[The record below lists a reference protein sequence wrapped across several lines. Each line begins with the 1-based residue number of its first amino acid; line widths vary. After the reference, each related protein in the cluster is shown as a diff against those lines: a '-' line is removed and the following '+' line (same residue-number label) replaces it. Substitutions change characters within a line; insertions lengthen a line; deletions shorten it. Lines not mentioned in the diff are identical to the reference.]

1 MKTVIIVSKC
11 SRVIN
16 HNQSSDWYLF
26 HFKGVC
32 AGEALKKVMLKGRKD
47 FLIKKGEEYLMY
59 VSLISIEQGTLKGEI
74 LKVKLLNECWDQ
86 S

>member
-11 SRVIN
+11 SRIIKLN
-16 HNQSSDWYLF
+16 PTEDWLEF

-32 AGEALKKVMLKGRKD
+32 SGEALRRVRLKGRKD
-47 FLIKKGEEYLMY
+47 FNIRPGEEYLMY
-59 VSLISIEQGTLKGEI
+59 VRLISCGQGVLIGEI
-74 LKVKLLNECWDQ
+74 LKVKILNDCWDR

>member
-11 SRVIN
+11 SRVSKIN
-16 HNQSSDWYLF
+16 HTESWYQF

-32 AGEALKKVMLKGRKD
+32 GGESLRHVMLKGRKD
-47 FLIKKGEEYLMY
+47 FNILKGEEYLMY
-59 VSLISIEQGTLKGEI
+59 VRLISCSEGILKGEI
-74 LKVKLLNECWDQ
+74 LKAKPLSDCWDR

>member
-11 SRVIN
+11 SHVIKLN
-16 HNQSSDWYLF
+16 SSESWFQF

-32 AGEALKKVMLKGRKD
+32 AGEALRKVMLKGRKD
-47 FLIKKGEEYLMY
+47 FNIKKGEEYLMY
-59 VSLISIEQGTLKGEI
+59 VRLISCSQGVLKGEI
-74 LKVKLLNECWDQ
+74 LKLKLLTDCWDR